1 MIFPD
6 STTSREVMQA
16 WDAATAGMPEGDRMI
31 YELQMMFP
39 VLSANAVTAPDGSF
53 SHFLDFDDPNWVN
66 PLKPDCYSFVKVIPF
81 GRYW

>member
-1 MIFPD
+1 
-6 STTSREVMQA
+6 
-16 WDAATAGMPEGDRMI
+16 MI

-39 VLSANAVTAPDGSF
+39 VLSASAVIAPDGSF

-66 PLKPDCYSFVKVIPF
+66 PLKPDCYSFVKVIPL